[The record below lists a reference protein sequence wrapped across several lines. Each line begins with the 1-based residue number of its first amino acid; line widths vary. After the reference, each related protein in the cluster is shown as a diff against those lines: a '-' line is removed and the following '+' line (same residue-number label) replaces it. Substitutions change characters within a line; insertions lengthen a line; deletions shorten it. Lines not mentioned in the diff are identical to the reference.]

1 MLQQK
6 VTLKLIHPWS
16 LLPDSARRQFF
27 REMQGI
33 SRLNHPYLASVLDYG
48 ENNGKLYVA
57 RRYTSSGS
65 LLGNEGRIWFRTP
78 LNIPAPIRYTHQLAP
93 TLAYLP
99 NHANLPRALTFS

>member
-16 LLPDSARRQFF
+16 LLPDSARRQVF

-57 RRYTSSGS
+57 RRYTSTGS
-65 LLGNEGRIWFRTP
+65 LLRNEGRMWFRPP
-78 LNIPAPIRYTHQLAP
+78 LNIPDPLRSTHQLAP
-93 TLAYLP
+93 ALDYI
-99 NHANLPRALTFS
+99 HSQRNLH